1 LYVPQEAFDM
11 VNKPRRRKQGGH
23 GRTYL
28 VLGIIL
34 VVVVASV
41 SYAYVAGLRP
51 FKPSTSTTSI
61 TTTKTSTTKTTT
73 TESVIYALL
82 NTTKGSFEVELFN
95 SSAPKTV
102 TNFVN
107 LAKSGFY
114 NNLVWHRISTNPAV
128 IQTGDPLTRN
138 GEGNRS
144 LWGTGGSSIT
154 VPLEVTNS
162 SLHNYAGYLGMAR
175 GSSTNSG
182 SSQFYIN
189 TQNNTY
195 LDGQYT
201 VFGRVVS
208 NMNVVDAL
216 AAVPTYSSTG
226 LYPEQPINPTQAMLI
241 SVTILSGP

>member
-1 LYVPQEAFDM
+1 M

-28 VLGIIL
+28 VLGVIL
-34 VVVVASV
+34 VLVAASV
-41 SYAYVAGLRP
+41 SYAYVVGLGP
-51 FKPSTSTTSI
+51 FKQSTSTTST
-61 TTTKTSTTKTTT
+61 TTTKATTTKATTT
-73 TESVIYALL
+73 ASVLYARI
-82 NTTKGSFEVELFN
+82 NTTKGSFEVELFS

-102 TNFVN
+102 SNFVN

-128 IQTGDPLTRN
+128 IQTGDPLTRY

-144 LWGTGGSSIT
+144 LWGTGGSSTT

-162 SLHNYAGYLGMAR
+162 SLHNDAGYLGMAR
-175 GSSTNSG
+175 GSNPNSG

-201 VFGRVVS
+201 VFGKVINGMS
-208 NMNVVDAL
+208 VVDAL
-216 AAVPTYSSTG
+216 AAVPTYGSNG
-226 LYPEQPINPTQAMLI
+226 QYPEQPINPSQAMLL

>member
-1 LYVPQEAFDM
+1 M
-11 VNKPRRRKQGGH
+11 VDKPRRKKQSSH

-28 VLGIIL
+28 ALGIIL
-34 VVVVASV
+34 VLIVASV
-41 SYAYVAGLRP
+41 SYAYVVGLGP
-51 FKPSTSTTSI
+51 FHKQTTF
-61 TTTKTSTTKTTT
+61 TTT
-73 TESVIYALL
+73 TMKESVIYAIL

-114 NNLVWHRISTNPAV
+114 DNLVWHRISTNPAV
-128 IQTGDPLTRN
+128 IQTGDPLTRY

-144 LWGTGGSSIT
+144 LWGTGGSGVT
-154 VPLEVTNS
+154 VPLEVSNS

-175 GSSTNSG
+175 GSNPNSG

-201 VFGRVVS
+201 VFGRVIS
-208 NMNVVDAL
+208 GMSVVDAL
-216 AAVPTYSSTG
+216 AAVPTYGSTG
-226 LYPEQPINPTQAMLI
+226 LYPEQPINPSQAMLI